1 MEVKKAISRVT
12 RSRDNSL
19 GNGVQYLTSSK
30 HIFIGGLAANVTQ
43 MDSEKARVFVGGIS
57 YKTTEEQLKDYFMTF
72 GEVVEAVIIKNR
84 FTGRSR
90 GFAFLVF
97 SDPAVSEGLLL
108 NSKHTIDGQMVSCF
122 P

>member
-19 GNGVQYLTSSK
+19 GNGIQNLRTNMIS
-30 HIFIGGLAANVTQ
+30 IGGLAANVTQ
-43 MDSEKARVFVGGIS
+43 MDSEKGRVFVGGIS

-90 GFAFLVF
+90 GFAFLDF
-97 SDPAVSEGLLL
+97 SDPVVAEALLL
-108 NSKHTIDGQMVSCF
+108 NSKHNIDGRMVSCF
-122 P
+122 S

>member
-1 MEVKKAISRVT
+1 MIS
-12 RSRDNSL
+12 
-19 GNGVQYLTSSK
+19 
-30 HIFIGGLAANVTQ
+30 IGGLAANVTQ
-43 MDSEKARVFVGGIS
+43 MDSEKGRVFVGGIS

-97 SDPAVSEGLLL
+97 ADLALAHRLIL
-108 NSKHTIDGQMVSCF
+108 DSKNNIDG
-122 P
+122 